1 MSWNSS
7 GVPGQPPGRTSDHDF
22 PLLPAIS
29 GEVSTTSQHNLR
41 QPKPDAAAGSSPSAG
56 QAGQEA
62 GRLPLSRSLKLLETV
77 ALTVAAVAP
86 TAGVFIIVPVALVA
100 TGTGTFYTFLLG
112 AAIAVCVGYCYA
124 ELGVAFPYAGGEYS
138 IAGRVLSRPIGFV
151 TLIMWIIQIVFGLS
165 AISLGAAT
173 YLSGIWPGLNPNA
186 FGAGLAALATIIAIF
201 RVNRGAKVTVLFM
214 VVELAVLAII
224 AVLGFTHVHN
234 GASALFSP
242 HLFSAS
248 GHTTPVGIGT
258 IVAGISFSLY
268 TYNGYGSAV
277 YFSEEL
283 QGGRRQV
290 GRVVLLSLFAVILV
304 TLIPVV
310 AILLGAPS
318 IGAMSNSS
326 SPMTYFVTTLS
337 DKTLN
342 TVIGVMVVLSVF
354 NAVIA
359 GIMSFARIVYSSGR
373 DHAWPQPISRW
384 LATVA
389 PQSRSPWVAT
399 LVLGVPIVV
408 LTAASNLAE
417 VVTFTGVL
425 VTIVY
430 VVVTLSAVAS
440 RWRKIP
446 GQREYRVPA
455 WPLAP
460 LLALAATVYVMT
472 QQTGGNLEITG
483 WIVLGSVLYF
493 AAYLR
498 SRRTGRWTLD
508 DAPAQSER
516 SEE

>member
-1 MSWNSS
+1 
-7 GVPGQPPGRTSDHDF
+7 VPTQPPGRPNDHDL
-22 PLLPAIS
+22 PLLPTIS
-29 GEVSTTSQHNLR
+29 ERVSPTSQHSLR
-41 QPKPDAAAGSSPSAG
+41 QPDPGPDTGSSSPAG
-56 QAGQEA
+56 QAGQDR
-62 GRLPLSRSLKLLETV
+62 GRVPLSRSLKTLETI
-77 ALTVAAVAP
+77 ALTIAAVAP

-124 ELGVAFPYAGGEYS
+124 ELGVAFPYSGGEYS
-138 IAGRVLSRPIGFV
+138 IAGRVLGRPVGFV
-151 TLIMWIIQIVFGLS
+151 TLVMWIIQIVFGLS
-165 AISLGAAT
+165 AISLGAAS
-173 YLSGIWPGLNPNA
+173 YLNGIWPNLNPNL
-186 FGAGLAALATIIAIF
+186 FGAVLAALATIISIF

-214 VVELAVLAII
+214 FIELAVLAII
-224 AVLGFTHVHN
+224 AVLGFTHAHN
-234 GASALFSP
+234 GTAALFSP
-242 HLFSAS
+242 HLFAAS

-290 GRVVLLSLFAVILV
+290 GRVVLLSLFAVVLV
-304 TLIPVV
+304 TIIPVV

-318 IGAMSNSS
+318 MAALSNSS
-326 SPMTYFVTTLS
+326 SPMTYFVTSLS
-337 DKTLN
+337 NKTMN

-359 GIMSFARIVYSSGR
+359 GIMAFGRILYCSGR
-373 DHAWPQPISRW
+373 DNAWPKPISKA
-384 LATVA
+384 LATVS
-389 PQSRSPWVAT
+389 PQSRVPWVAT
-399 LVLGVPIVV
+399 IVLGVPIVV
-408 LTAASNLAE
+408 LTAASNLAV

-430 VVVTLSAVAS
+430 VVVTLSAIAS

-446 GQREYRVPA
+446 AKREYRMPI

-472 QQTGGNLEITG
+472 QQTGANLEITG
-483 WIVLGSVLYF
+483 WILLGSLLYF
-493 AAYLR
+493 VLYLR

-508 DAPAQSER
+508 DAPPETEQSEQ
-516 SEE
+516 

>member
-1 MSWNSS
+1 M
-7 GVPGQPPGRTSDHDF
+7 TSAPRAD
-22 PLLPAIS
+22 
-29 GEVSTTSQHNLR
+29 
-41 QPKPDAAAGSSPSAG
+41 AGSPPPATRRDKRTG
-56 QAGQEA
+56 PV
-62 GRLPLSRSLKLLETV
+62 PLARSLKLLETI

-124 ELGVAFPYAGGEYS
+124 ELGVAFPYSGGEYS
-138 IAGRVLSRPIGFV
+138 IAGRVLNRPVGFI
-151 TLIMWIIQIVFGLS
+151 TLVMWMIQIVFGLS
-165 AISLGAAT
+165 AISLGAAA
-173 YLSGIWPGLNPNA
+173 YLSGIWPNLNPNA
-186 FGAGLAALATIIAIF
+186 FGAVMAALATIISIF
-201 RVNRGAKVTVLFM
+201 RVNRGAKITVMFM
-214 VVELAVLAII
+214 LIELAVLAII
-224 AVLGFTHVHN
+224 SVLGFSHMHN
-234 GASALFSP
+234 GSAALLSP

-283 QGGRRQV
+283 TGGRRQV
-290 GRVVLLSLFAVILV
+290 GRVVLLSLFAVVLV
-304 TLIPVV
+304 TIIPVIG
-310 AILLGAPS
+310 ILLGAPS
-318 IGAMSNSS
+318 LSALSNSS
-326 SPMTYFVTTLS
+326 SPMTYFVTSLS

-359 GIMSFARIVYSSGR
+359 GIMAFARILYCSGR
-373 DHAWPQPISRW
+373 DHAWPQPVSRW
-384 LATVA
+384 LATVS
-389 PQSRSPWVAT
+389 PRSRAPWVAT
-399 LVLGVPIVV
+399 IVLGVPIIA
-408 LTAASNLAE
+408 LTASSNVAE

-430 VVVTLSAVAS
+430 IVVTLSAIAS

-446 GQREYRVPA
+446 GEREYRMPA

-472 QQTGGNLEITG
+472 QQTRDNLEITG
-483 WIVLGSVLYF
+483 WILLGSLVYF
-493 AAYLR
+493 AIFLR

-508 DAPAQSER
+508 DEPPKSETKTDTKTG
-516 SEE
+516 EHVDAN

>member
-1 MSWNSS
+1 MSPTSHNVRQPAPDANAGSPSPASQS
-7 GVPGQPPGRTSDHDF
+7 GQEPGQQPGKGTGH
-22 PLLPAIS
+22 
-29 GEVSTTSQHNLR
+29 
-41 QPKPDAAAGSSPSAG
+41 
-56 QAGQEA
+56 
-62 GRLPLSRSLKLLETV
+62 LPLDRSLKLLETV

-86 TAGVFIIVPVALVA
+86 TAGVFIIIPVALVA

-138 IAGRVLSRPIGFV
+138 IAGRVLGRPVGFV
-151 TLIMWIIQIVFGLS
+151 TLVMWMIQIVFGLS
-165 AISLGAAT
+165 AISLGAAS
-173 YLSGIWPGLNPNA
+173 YLSGIWPSLNPNL
-186 FGAGLAALATIIAIF
+186 FGAILAALATLVAIF

-214 VVELAVLAII
+214 FIELACLAII
-224 AVLGFTHVHN
+224 SVLGFSHVHI
-234 GASALFSP
+234 GTSALFSP

-290 GRVVLLSLFAVILV
+290 GRVVLLSLFAVVLV
-304 TLIPVV
+304 TIIPVV

-318 IGAMSNSS
+318 IGALSHSS
-326 SPMTYFVTTLS
+326 SPMTYFVTALS
-337 DKTLN
+337 NKTLN

-359 GIMSFARIVYSSGR
+359 GIMAFARILYSSGR

-384 LATVA
+384 LSTVSPKTRA
-389 PQSRSPWVAT
+389 PVVAT
-399 LVLGVPIVV
+399 LVLGVPIIV

-446 GQREYRVPA
+446 GEREYRMPA

-472 QQTGGNLEITG
+472 QQTGANLEITG

-493 AAYLR
+493 VIYLR
-498 SRRTGRWTLD
+498 SKRTGRWTLD
-508 DAPAQSER
+508 DAPAKNE
-516 SEE
+516 SEEPHARP

>member
-1 MSWNSS
+1 MSHPS
-7 GVPGQPPGRTSDHDF
+7 
-22 PLLPAIS
+22 
-29 GEVSTTSQHNLR
+29 LR
-41 QPKPDAAAGSSPSAG
+41 QPDSGADARSSPPTRRPG
-56 QAGQEA
+56 KGGE
-62 GRLPLSRSLKLLETV
+62 RVPLSRSLKLLETV

-138 IAGRVLSRPIGFV
+138 IAGRVLSRPVGFV
-151 TLIMWIIQIVFGLS
+151 TLVMWMIQIVFGLS
-165 AISLGAAT
+165 AISLGAAS
-173 YLSGIWPGLNPNA
+173 YLSGIWPGLNPNM
-186 FGAGLAALATIIAIF
+186 FGAVLAALATIIAIF

-214 VVELAVLAII
+214 VIELAVLAII
-224 AVLGFTHVHN
+224 AVLGFSHAHN
-234 GASALFSP
+234 GAAALFSP

-283 QGGRRQV
+283 TGGRRQV
-290 GRVVLLSLFAVILV
+290 GRAVLMSLVAVVLV

-318 IGAMSNSS
+318 IAALSNAS

-337 DKTLN
+337 NKTLN

-354 NAVIA
+354 NAMIA
-359 GIMSFARIVYSSGR
+359 GIMAFARILYSSGR
-373 DHAWPQPISRW
+373 DRAWPQPVSRW

-389 PQSRSPWVAT
+389 PQSRAPWVAT

-430 VVVTLSAVAS
+430 VVIALSALAS
-440 RWRKIP
+440 RLRKIP
-446 GQREYRVPA
+446 GEREYRMPA

-472 QQTGGNLEITG
+472 QQTRHDLEITG
-483 WIVLGSVLYF
+483 WILLGSVVYF

-508 DAPAQSER
+508 NAPAESEQR
-516 SEE
+516 EQ

>member
-1 MSWNSS
+1 MSQRDLSQPGAGADATSS
-7 GVPGQPPGRTSDHDF
+7 APAPRPGRG
-22 PLLPAIS
+22 
-29 GEVSTTSQHNLR
+29 GERV
-41 QPKPDAAAGSSPSAG
+41 
-56 QAGQEA
+56 
-62 GRLPLSRSLKLLETV
+62 PLSRSLKQLETV

-86 TAGVFIIVPVALVA
+86 TAGVFIIIPVALAA

-112 AAIAVCVGYCYA
+112 AAIAVCVGFCYA

-138 IAGRVLSRPIGFV
+138 MAGRVLGRPVGFV
-151 TLIMWIIQIVFGLS
+151 TLVMWMIQIVFGLS
-165 AISLGAAT
+165 AISLGAAS
-173 YLSGIWPGLNPNA
+173 YLSGIWPSLNPNL
-186 FGAGLAALATIIAIF
+186 FGAVLAALATIISIF

-214 VVELAVLAII
+214 FIELAVLAII
-224 AVLGFTHVHN
+224 SVLGFSHVHN
-234 GASALFSP
+234 GASALLSP

-290 GRVVLLSLFAVILV
+290 GRVVLLSLAAVVLV
-304 TLIPVV
+304 TLIPVI

-318 IGAMSNSS
+318 IAGLSNSA
-326 SPMTYFVTTLS
+326 SPMTYFITALS
-337 DKTLN
+337 NKTLN

-359 GIMSFARIVYSSGR
+359 GIMAFARILYCSGR
-373 DHAWPQPISRW
+373 DHAWPQPVSRW
-384 LATVA
+384 LATVS
-389 PQSRSPWVAT
+389 PNSRAPWVAT
-399 LVLGVPIVV
+399 IVLGVPIVV

-430 VVVTLSAVAS
+430 VVVTLSAIAS

-446 GQREYRVPA
+446 AQREYRMPA

-460 LLALAATVYVMT
+460 MLALAATVYVMT
-472 QQTGGNLEITG
+472 QQTGANLEITG

-493 AAYLR
+493 AIYLR

-508 DAPAQSER
+508 DAPPEG
-516 SEE
+516 EEEPMA

>member
-1 MSWNSS
+1 MST
-7 GVPGQPPGRTSDHDF
+7 P
-22 PLLPAIS
+22 
-29 GEVSTTSQHNLR
+29 NLR
-41 QPKPDAAAGSSPSAG
+41 QPGPGADARSSPGTSPSG
-56 QAGQEA
+56 EGGE
-62 GRLPLSRSLKLLETV
+62 RLPLSRSLKTLETI

-86 TAGVFIIVPVALVA
+86 TAGVFIIIPVALVA

-112 AAIAVCVGYCYA
+112 AVIAVCVGFCYA

-138 IAGRVLSRPIGFV
+138 IAGRVVGRPVGFV
-151 TLIMWIIQIVFGLS
+151 TLVMWMIQIIFGLS
-165 AISLGAAT
+165 AISLGAAS
-173 YLSGIWPGLNPNA
+173 YLSGIWHLNPNM
-186 FGAGLAALATIIAIF
+186 FGAILAALATLISIF

-214 VVELAVLAII
+214 VIELACLAII
-224 AVLGFTHVHN
+224 AVLGFSHVHN

-283 QGGRRQV
+283 KGGRRQV
-290 GRVVLLSLFAVILV
+290 GRVVLLSLFVVVLV
-304 TLIPVV
+304 TLIPVI

-318 IGAMSNSS
+318 LSAMSNSA
-326 SPMTYFVTTLS
+326 SPMTYFVTALS
-337 DKTLN
+337 NKTVN

-359 GIMSFARIVYSSGR
+359 GIMAFARILYSSGR
-373 DHAWPQPISRW
+373 DNAWPQPISRW
-384 LATVA
+384 LGSVHSK
-389 PQSRSPWVAT
+389 SRVPVVAT
-399 LVLGVPIVV
+399 LVLGVPIIV

-430 VVVTLSAVAS
+430 VVVTLSAIAS

-446 GQREYRVPA
+446 GSREYRMPL

-460 LLALAATVYVMT
+460 LLALAATIYVMT
-472 QQTGGNLEITG
+472 QQTGANLKITG
-483 WIVLGSVLYF
+483 WIVLGSLLYF
-493 AAYLR
+493 VIYLR
-498 SRRTGRWTLD
+498 SKRTGRWTLD
-508 DAPAQSER
+508 DAPPDTPD
-516 SEE
+516 EE